1 MRHDMGRVIIERP
14 RVGGGRARFARGQDS
29 ENVSGSAPMRP
40 RGHDRKELTNLWGPL
55 RRFLRS
61 HVGRPWN
68 KVWSEICE
76 YADARSVVGTH
87 LRAHVH
93 DLVETRP
100 IMQGK
105 AAYSR
110 AGRPLVNCFYV
121 NPRTRLLCRSL
132 EPGRRGPVA

>member
-1 MRHDMGRVIIERP
+1 VRHDMGRVIIERP

-40 RGHDRKELTNLWGPL
+40 RGHDRKELTDLWGPL

-61 HVGRPWN
+61 NVGRPWN

-76 YADARSVVGTH
+76 HADARSVVGTH